1 MQTRDR
7 LFDDAAR
14 IAGGAVGALAGV
26 KREIETLVRQQLERM
41 LSSLDL
47 VTRDEFDA
55 VKEMAVKARSEQEEL
70 ANRLLSLEKQFHAN
84 KKASRRSKKSLTKKQ
99 NP

>member
-14 IAGGAVGALAGV
+14 IAGGAVGALAGA

-70 ANRLLSLEKQFHAN
+70 ANRLLSLEKRLHAK
-84 KKASRRSKKSLTKKQ
+84 KKASRRSKQSLTKKK
-99 NP
+99 P

>member
-55 VKEMAVKARSEQEEL
+55 VKEMAVKVKESFL
-70 ANRLLSLEKQFHAN
+70 
-84 KKASRRSKKSLTKKQ
+84 
-99 NP
+99 